1 LTGTEEGG
9 IDVIAWQAAEQA
21 EAMVKAG
28 IVEASVD
35 PGIVRVRKPG
45 EGEYIPEVFYR

>member
-1 LTGTEEGG
+1 MFQGG
-9 IDVIAWQAAEQA
+9 IDVIAWQATEQG

-35 PGIVRVRKPG
+35 PGVERVRTPG
-45 EGEYIPEVFYR
+45 DGEYIPEVFYR